1 MTGERFITQNV
12 HAKMQDCGQFFQKMR
27 DAIPHGS
34 PRGGSGQPPLT
45 PAHAL
50 MICYSLACG
59 IDKTNK
65 HLILIK
71 QNKKE
76 QLI

>member
-1 MTGERFITQNV
+1 MLYPMGAPAAGV
-12 HAKMQDCGQFFQKMR
+12 
-27 DAIPHGS
+27 GS
-34 PRGGSGQPPLT
+34 RLCP

-76 QLI
+76 QLIWREKN

>member
-27 DAIPHGS
+27 DAIPHGT
-34 PRGGSGQPPLT
+34 PAAGVGSRLCP

-50 MICYSLACG
+50 MICHSLACG